1 MPSIRHKTNAMPE
14 GPILVILKEEL
25 QPFIHK
31 KVIAANGYTPKMNPE
46 ILIGKTLTDIKT
58 WGKHLLLCFPKFT
71 VRVHLMLFG
80 SYRINSRGKHNASL
94 GLQFNTGEVNFY
106 ISSVIL
112 IDKPLDEIYDWSA
125 DVMSDGWSTAKA
137 IEKMK
142 AKPKRIIG
150 DLLLDQKIFSGV
162 GNIIRNEVL
171 FRARVHPESRIA
183 DIPDEKLKEL
193 ADETVN
199 YSQGFLKWK
208 KQGVLSKH
216 FEAYEQDICPRD
228 HIPFH
233 KADLGKTKR
242 HTYYCDKCEVLY
254 DENH

>member
-1 MPSIRHKTNAMPE
+1 MPSIKHKTNAMPE

-25 QPFIHK
+25 KPFIHK
-31 KVIAANGYTPKMNPE
+31 KIIAANGYTPKMNPE

-106 ISSVIL
+106 ISSISL
-112 IDKPLDEIYDWSA
+112 IEKPLDKVYDWSA
-125 DVMSDGWSTAKA
+125 DVMSDSWSAEKA
-137 IEKMK
+137 IEKMRS
-142 AKPKRIIG
+142 KPKSIIG

-183 DIPDEKLKEL
+183 DIPDKKLKEL
-193 ADETVN
+193 ADEAVK
-199 YSQGFLKWK
+199 YSQDFLRWK

-216 FEAYEQDICPRD
+216 FEAYEQDMCPRD

-254 DENH
+254 D